1 MILMTKANLS
11 GEQGVQTKET
21 VDVLFAYMPYHQLS
35 HPALGASI
43 LKTCLVKQGINT
55 KIKYYGMNFAERI
68 GIIPYENIKN
78 SESTKLLGEWT
89 FSRAAFYDKDE
100 ETKSVIS
107 KNPKLEENT
116 QLQKVAEL
124 ANQWI
129 IDEAEKI
136 LQKPPKIVICSSMFQ
151 QNVASLAILRRLK
164 EQCPEIKTI
173 MGGPNTEGELGV
185 GLLRRAPWLDYISA
199 GEGEESLPELCQH
212 ILSRSTCFQPP
223 KGVLKQSDVGHIDK
237 GQDISTSRA
246 ILTSMDKSPE
256 PTFDDYFSDLK
267 SSNLEIT
274 PGLLMES
281 SRGCWWGQRSH
292 CTFCGLN
299 GEGMNYRVKDASS
312 MAEQLK
318 SKIQEHRIKRVE
330 FVDNIIDKGYF
341 KSFLPL
347 IEDQDLSLFYE
358 TKADFSESDAEQFLK
373 SGVRFIQP
381 GIEALH
387 DSVLK
392 LMRKGTSAALN
403 IECLRLC
410 KEYGLRPAWS
420 ILTEFPGEEETW
432 YKETCELL
440 PKLIHLQPANAM
452 IAIRYDR
459 FSPYHD
465 NPAQWGLD
473 LVPYNSYEYVYP
485 KTEKGHHDIAYF
497 FKKFGEEDDRRN
509 HILKQSKTYQDCR
522 ELVKRWQSTWNEN
535 TKSGKEAPKLLLKK
549 EENKSLIIDS
559 RNPEEEKVTE
569 INDSMVQLL
578 ELCRKRKS
586 HSTIKREEY
595 RNTFGDLNDTT
606 GLLRKAIERDWI
618 IDISNH
624 IVTIVQFRETR
635 QPSLENFPGGRVH
648 RKKTKV

>member
-1 MILMTKANLS
+1 MTVMTKHNSAITP
-11 GEQGVQTKET
+11 EIQGTST

-43 LKTCLVKQGINT
+43 LKTCLMTKGINT
-55 KIKYYGMNFAERI
+55 KIKYYGMNFAEKI
-68 GIIPYENIKN
+68 GITSYENIKN

-89 FSRAAFYDKDE
+89 FSRAAFGE
-100 ETKSVIS
+100 EGVKKQLGIVE
-107 KNPKLEENT
+107 NPGLKENQ
-116 QLQKVAEL
+116 QLKKIAAL

-129 IDEAEKI
+129 IDEATEIVK
-136 LQKPPKIVICSSMFQ
+136 KPPKIVICSSMFQ
-151 QNVASLAILRRLK
+151 QNVASLAILKRIK
-164 EQCPEIKTI
+164 EQCPEISTI

-185 GLLRRAPWLDYISA
+185 GLLRRAPWLDYIST
-199 GEGEESLPELCQH
+199 GEGEESLPELCRY
-212 ILSRSTCFQPP
+212 ILSQQKCFQPP
-223 KGVLKQSDVGHIDK
+223 QGVLRQSDIDHLDH

-256 PTFDDYFSDLK
+256 PTFDDYFNDLNY
-267 SSNLEIT
+267 SNLDIT

-299 GEGMNYRVKDASS
+299 GEGMNYRVKNAAS
-312 MAEQLK
+312 MAEQLI
-318 SKIQEHRIKRVE
+318 SKINEHDIKRVE

-347 IEDQDLSLFYE
+347 IESQELSLFYE

-420 ILTEFPGEEETW
+420 ILTEFPGEEESW
-432 YKETCELL
+432 YQETNELL
-440 PKLIHLQPANAM
+440 PKLMHLQPANAM
-452 IAIRYDR
+452 ISIRYDR

-465 NPAQWGLD
+465 NPSGWGLD
-473 LVPYNSYEYVYP
+473 LVPYDSYKYVYP
-485 KTEKGHHDIAYF
+485 KSIKGHHDIAYF
-497 FKKFGEEDDRRN
+497 FKKRGEEDDRKN
-509 HILKQSKTYQDCR
+509 QILKQSKTYQTCR
-522 ELVKRWQSTWNEN
+522 DLVKQWKSIWNEH
-535 TKSGKEAPKLLLKK
+535 TKNGKEPPKLLLQR
-549 EENKSLIIDS
+549 EENKNLIIDS
-559 RNPEEEKVTE
+559 RNPEQKKVTE
-569 INDSMVQLL
+569 IDDSMLNLL
-578 ELCRKRKS
+578 DFCRNRKS
-586 HSTIKREEY
+586 HSIINREEY
-595 RNTFGDLNDTT
+595 RNRFGNLHEAD
-606 GLLRKAIERDWI
+606 GLYQKAIQESWVV
-618 IDISNH
+618 DISNH
-624 IVTIVQFRETR
+624 IVTLVQFRETR
-635 QPSLENFPGGRVH
+635 QPSLNNFPGGIVH
-648 RKKTKV
+648 RQKVKA